1 MESISGNYYMKSSPQ
16 NIIWY
21 WNSGESKKRYIE
33 TKYKIVIIIGEE
45 IKKVETHK
53 PKLSKKK
60 WQQSRSIPDRKY
72 FNKTVTELKKL

>member
-60 WQQSRSIPDRKY
+60 NDSNPDLYQIENILIKPLQ
-72 FNKTVTELKKL
+72 N